1 MDSIIIKRG
10 LRNEHRLTDWQENL
24 SSFTHKHEEVPV
36 NTFRCT
42 DLGYKARWQPLLLV
56 SLEVF
61 DLEQRS
67 YLLSALTQSHGR
79 TFTLAVSPSHTHT
92 HTCVHDNGSWL
103 CGGDVAAMECILYLS
118 NLSSTTCRVGP
129 VCKTP
134 TFHAIPWSFAKY
146 PSPPL
151 CVSGA
156 LAWERGNLVQHLGY
170 TCASDTLLFKR
181 SGSS

>member
-92 HTCVHDNGSWL
+92 HMYTIMGAGCVEGMWL
-103 CGGDVAAMECILYLS
+103 PWNASFICLTSAARPVESGQCVRLPPFIPSRVPLQNIHLLLY
-118 NLSSTTCRVGP
+118 
-129 VCKTP
+129 
-134 TFHAIPWSFAKY
+134 
-146 PSPPL
+146 
-151 CVSGA
+151 VSV
-156 LAWERGNLVQHLGY
+156 EH
-170 TCASDTLLFKR
+170 
-181 SGSS
+181 